1 LDAKLASTQW
11 NVSTTGGVTMDKE
24 AAQNAQQQGEGQ
36 DPQENADARNGD
48 GMDTPAM
55 DHQLELAQVALDF
68 HKRQG
73 ESTADSQDPQWV
85 AEGLQQH
92 VAQGAVG
99 DRYDR
104 EQAHRDA
111 VAIAAT
117 VVGFRANQA
126 QVADYQA
133 TGGGIRSWF
142 ADALGRASQGN
153 SADGTSKYSVRIDA
167 ELEKAT
173 AHARD
178 TINCRSTGS
187 VNQSE
192 HLHGHIAEQHHT
204 DSFNIDAA
212 TQDSGV
218 RAERL
223 QSLEPNSVDIRVSDG
238 KETVDYQSKYGKTS
252 DHSERGFK
260 RGDYEN
266 QERLVPA
273 GQEGQVEGGAN
284 RVRHDG
290 VESDPLS
297 HEEAKQ
303 RQKDAQEDGRS
314 KEYNW
319 DDVDLFTM
327 GKQVAK
333 QALLAAAL
341 AVAVQGVRIGGRR
354 AWNAWQ
360 GNKNPSLK
368 EDWDE
373 FCDSALRSG
382 VQSGVT
388 VALVGAVVAA
398 ARKGLFGTV
407 LQSTDATLIA
417 MAVCVAVENA
427 RVLYKLSKEECTL
440 AEAAAELLETNFI
453 AIATL
458 AGSYAGGSLGFAIGT
473 VFGGVCAPI
482 GGFIGSFLGGT
493 LASAA
498 ANAIVK
504 VTPRL
509 VDYLVDRS
517 SSIGAKVR
525 DTASDALY
533 TLADSVRAAAR
544 WVGA

>member
-1 LDAKLASTQW
+1 
-11 NVSTTGGVTMDKE
+11 MDKE
-24 AAQNAQQQGEGQ
+24 AAQNVQQEGEGQ
-36 DPQENADARNGD
+36 EPEENAQARDGD
-48 GMDTPAM
+48 GVDTSAM
-55 DHQLELAQVALDF
+55 DHQLELAQVALDL
-68 HKRQG
+68 HKRQD
-73 ESTADSQDPQWV
+73 ENAEESQDPQWL
-85 AEGLQQH
+85 AEGLEQH
-92 VAQGAVG
+92 VGQGADGV
-99 DRYDR
+99 RYDR
-104 EQAHRDA
+104 RQAHRDA

-117 VVGFRANQA
+117 VVGFRAHQA
-126 QVADYQA
+126 QAADYQA
-133 TGGGIRSWF
+133 TGGGIRNWF
-142 ADALGRASQGN
+142 AEALGRANQCN
-153 SADGTSKYSVRIDA
+153 SADGTGKYSVRIDV

-178 TINCRSTGS
+178 TITCKDGVSINK
-187 VNQSE
+187 SE
-192 HLHGHIAEQHHT
+192 HLHGNIAEQHHT

-223 QSLEPNSVDIRVSDG
+223 ESLERNSVDIRVSDG

-266 QERLVPA
+266 QERLVPE
-273 GQEGQVEGGAN
+273 GQEGQVEGGTS
-284 RVRHDG
+284 RVSHDG

-303 RQKDAQEDGRS
+303 RQKDAQEEGRS
-314 KEYNW
+314 KEYTW
-319 DDVDLFTM
+319 DDVDLSTL

-360 GNKNPSLK
+360 GNKKPSLQ

-398 ARKGLFGTV
+398 ARKGWLGTA
-407 LQSTDATLIA
+407 LQSADATLIT

-427 RVLYKLSKEECTL
+427 RVLYKFSKEECTL
-440 AEAAAELLETNFI
+440 AEAAAELLETNFV

-458 AGSYAGGSLGFAIGT
+458 AGSYGGAALGTAIGT
-473 VFGGVCAPI
+473 VFGGVGAVI
-482 GGFIGSFLGGT
+482 GGFVGSFVGAT
-493 LASAA
+493 LASAT

-509 VDYLVDRS
+509 VDYLVDRAT
-517 SSIGAKVR
+517 SIGAKVR
-525 DTASDALY
+525 DTASEALY
-533 TLADSVRAAAR
+533 TLADSVRSAAR

>member
-1 LDAKLASTQW
+1 
-11 NVSTTGGVTMDKE
+11 MDKE
-24 AAQNAQQQGEGQ
+24 AAQNAQQDGEGLSEGQ
-36 DPQENADARNGD
+36 GPNEEAQARTLEGV
-48 GMDTPAM
+48 DTPAM
-55 DHQLELAQVALDF
+55 DHRLELAQVALDL
-68 HKRQG
+68 HKRQD
-73 ESTADSQDPQWV
+73 ENAADIQDPQWL

-92 VAQGAVG
+92 VGQGADG
-99 DRYDR
+99 TGYDR

-126 QVADYQA
+126 QAADYQA
-133 TGGGIRSWF
+133 TGGGIRNWF
-142 ADALGRASQGN
+142 AEALARTSQAN
-153 SADGTSKYSVRIDA
+153 SADGTGKYSVRIDA

-178 TINCRSTGS
+178 TITCKDGVSINKSG
-187 VNQSE
+187 Q
-192 HLHGHIAEQHHT
+192 LHGNIAEQHHT

-212 TQDSGV
+212 TKDSGV

-223 QSLEPNSVDIRVSDG
+223 ESFERNSVDIRVSDG
-238 KETVDYQSKYGKTS
+238 KETVDYQSKYGQS
-252 DHSERGFK
+252 AEHSEHGFK

-273 GQEGQVEGGAN
+273 GQEGQVEGGTS
-284 RVRHDG
+284 RVSHDG
-290 VESDPLS
+290 VESEPLS
-297 HEEAKQ
+297 HEQAKQ
-303 RQKDAQEDGRS
+303 RQKDAQEEGRS
-314 KEYNW
+314 KEYTW

-360 GNKNPSLK
+360 GNENPSLK
-368 EDWDE
+368 QDWDE

-398 ARKGLFGTV
+398 ARNGWLGSALKT
-407 LQSTDATLIA
+407 TDATLIA

-440 AEAAAELLETNFI
+440 AEAAAELLETNFV

-458 AGSYAGGSLGFAIGT
+458 AGSYAGAALGGAIGT

-482 GGFIGSFLGGT
+482 GAFVGSFIGST

-509 VDYLVDRS
+509 VDYLVERAT
-517 SSIGAKVR
+517 SIGAKAR
-525 DTASDALY
+525 DVASEALY
-533 TLADSVRAAAR
+533 TLADSVRGAAR

>member
-1 LDAKLASTQW
+1 
-11 NVSTTGGVTMDKE
+11 MD
-24 AAQNAQQQGEGQ
+24 
-36 DPQENADARNGD
+36 
-48 GMDTPAM
+48 
-55 DHQLELAQVALDF
+55 
-68 HKRQG
+68 
-73 ESTADSQDPQWV
+73 
-85 AEGLQQH
+85 
-92 VAQGAVG
+92 
-99 DRYDR
+99 YDR
-104 EQAHRDA
+104 EQAQRDA

-117 VVGFRANQA
+117 VVGFRAHQA
-126 QVADYQA
+126 QAADYQA

-142 ADALGRASQGN
+142 AEALSRANQGN
-153 SADGTSKYSVRIDA
+153 SADGTGKYSGRIDV

-178 TINCRSTGS
+178 TITRKDGVSINK
-187 VNQSE
+187 SE
-192 HLHGHIAEQHHT
+192 HLHGNIAEQHHT

-218 RAERL
+218 RSERL
-223 QSLEPNSVDIRVSDG
+223 ESFERNSVDIRVSDG
-238 KETVDYQSKYGKTS
+238 KESVDYQSKYGQTA

-273 GQEGQVEGGAN
+273 GQEGQVEGGTS
-284 RVRHDG
+284 RVSHDG

-297 HEEAKQ
+297 HEQAKQ
-303 RQKDAQEDGRS
+303 RQKDAQEEGRS
-314 KEYNW
+314 KEYTW
-319 DDVDLFTM
+319 DDVDLFTL

-373 FCDSALRSG
+373 FCDSALHSG
-382 VQSGVT
+382 VQSSVT

-398 ARKGLFGTV
+398 ARKGWLGTA
-407 LQSTDATLIA
+407 LQNANATLIA

-440 AEAAAELLETNFI
+440 AEAAAALLETNFV

-458 AGSYAGGSLGFAIGT
+458 AGSYAGAALGTTIGT

-482 GGFIGSFLGGT
+482 GGFIGSFIGAT
-493 LASAA
+493 LASGA
-498 ANAIVK
+498 ANAVVK
-504 VTPRL
+504 VTPHL
-509 VDYLVDRS
+509 VDYLVDRAT
-517 SSIGAKVR
+517 SIGAKVR
-525 DTASDALY
+525 DTASEALY
-533 TLADSVRAAAR
+533 TLADSVRSAAR